1 MDSDRIG
8 NVFIHA
14 RIPILYLVKTCKEK
28 NEVELLV
35 TELLDNGV
43 CAVGK
48 SSKQVE
54 SPLCGANPHL
64 SIVKM
69 KYLIIKIT
77 RSAPV
82 KLTTNCYEIK

>member
-1 MDSDRIG
+1 MQGVDSDRIG

-14 RIPILYLVKTCKEK
+14 RIPVLVKTCTKK

-48 SSKQVE
+48 ASK
-54 SPLCGANPHL
+54 
-64 SIVKM
+64 
-69 KYLIIKIT
+69 
-77 RSAPV
+77 
-82 KLTTNCYEIK
+82 